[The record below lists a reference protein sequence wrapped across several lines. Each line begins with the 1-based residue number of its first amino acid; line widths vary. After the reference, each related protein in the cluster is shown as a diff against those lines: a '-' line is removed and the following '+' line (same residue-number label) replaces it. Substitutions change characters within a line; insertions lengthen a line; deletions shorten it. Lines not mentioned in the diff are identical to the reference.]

1 MDLGQVLEQLLSNP
15 VYLGGGMTVSLAVI
29 IGFIIKILK
38 GRGVN
43 INLGQGLSDLGG
55 IVTKVNTRIDSIQG
69 VVNQGLT
76 SVSNQVENMAS
87 GLMAIILSLKV
98 VVVSL
103 DIKAE
108 DKASIVAILDSVK
121 LDTSAMK
128 SAIAQ
133 VQELV
138 NAKIDEAQSLVPTQL
153 ASIQQELDKI
163 EIK

>member
-1 MDLGQVLEQLLSNP
+1 MDLGQLLEQLLANK
-15 VYLGGGMTVSLAVI
+15 VYIGAGVTLSVGAIIAFVWKSL
-29 IGFIIKILK
+29 KN
-38 GRGVN
+38 RGVN
-43 INLGQGLSDLGG
+43 LNLGQGLANLGG
-55 IVTKVNTRIDSIQG
+55 IVTKVNTRIDSVQN

-76 SVSNQVENMAS
+76 SVSNQVENMAN

-108 DKASIVAILDSVK
+108 DKASIVAILDGVK

-133 VQELV
+133 VQALV
-138 NAKIDEAQSLVPTQL
+138 NAKIDEAQSLVPNQL
-153 ASIQQELDKI
+153 NAIQEQLDKI

>member
-1 MDLGQVLEQLLSNP
+1 MDLGQLLEQLLANK
-15 VYLGGGMTVSLAVI
+15 VYVGGGVTISLGVI
-29 IGFIIKILK
+29 IAFVWKSLK
-38 GRGVN
+38 NRGVN
-43 INLGQGLSDLGG
+43 LNLGQGLTNLGG
-55 IVTKVNTRIDSIQG
+55 IVTKVNERIDSIQG

-76 SVSNQVENMAS
+76 SVSNQVEAMAS

-108 DKASIVAILDSVK
+108 DKASIVAILDGVK
-121 LDTSAMK
+121 LDTTAMK

-133 VQELV
+133 VQALV
-138 NAKIDEAQSLVPTQL
+138 NAKIDEAQSLVPNQL
-153 ASIQQELDKI
+153 NAITEQLDKI